1 MSTAS
6 RKSLTDVV
14 SDGRL
19 ADEYLNDLRFR
30 RRVSANTV
38 ESYRSD
44 LRKFLDFLSSD
55 RGVSAIRCGRK
66 DILSFIVRCEKDGDS
81 PRTRARRMSCLR
93 GFFEFVKN
101 KGRVDDVPLEGL
113 EGVKVPRALPK
124 VLSGDEMERLLRT
137 GHTGGR
143 TQRRAGMLLELMYA
157 TGLRISEAIKL
168 RLEHLLLEDAVILV
182 EKGKGSKGRMVVI
195 PDVTK
200 GHLEEYID
208 EIRPLILGGAQSRW
222 VFPSRTGRALTRQ
235 AAWRDL
241 KALGR
246 QAGIGTEINPHLLR
260 HTCATHLLEN
270 GCDLMTVQMLLG
282 HADISTTEIYTHV
295 LEERKRAVFKKT
307 HPRG

>member
-1 MSTAS
+1 MPTAS

-19 ADEYLNDLRFR
+19 ADEYLNDLRYR
-30 RRVSANTV
+30 RRVSPNTV

-44 LRKFLDFLSSD
+44 LKRFLNFLSSD
-55 RGVSAIRCGRK
+55 RGVSAIRCGRE
-66 DILSFIVRCEKDGDS
+66 DVLSFIVRCEQDGDG

-93 GFFEFVKN
+93 GFFDFLKD
-101 KGRVDDVPLEGL
+101 KGRIDSMPIEGL
-113 EGVKVPRALPK
+113 KNVKVPRALPK
-124 VLSGDEMERLLRT
+124 VLSGEEMQRLLWAGRT
-137 GHTGGR
+137 GSR
-143 TQRRAGMLLELMYA
+143 TQRRTGMLLELMYA
-157 TGLRISEAIKL
+157 TGLRISEAVKL

-182 EKGKGSKGRMVVI
+182 EKGKGSKGRMAVI

-200 GHLEEYID
+200 EHVEEYID

-241 KALGR
+241 KTLGR
-246 QAGIGTEINPHLLR
+246 EAGIGTEINPHLLR

-295 LEERKRAVFKKT
+295 LEERKRTVFKKT